1 MRRNECIAMLL
12 AGGEGRRLGVLTKDL
27 AKPAVYFGGK
37 YRIID
42 FTLSNCANSGIETVG
57 VLTQYQP
64 LELNQYLGIG
74 SPWGLD
80 RREGGMH
87 VLPPYVR
94 QKGGMWY
101 KGTANAIYQNI
112 GFIERFDPEYVLII
126 SGDHIYKMDY
136 GLMLQ
141 AHKRQRADATLA
153 VIPVPWA
160 EASRFGVLEVD
171 DDGRVAE
178 FAEKP
183 KHPKSNLASMGV
195 YIFTWRALR
204 EALMEDEADSHS
216 ANDFGKNV
224 IPKLLQGGS
233 RLFAYRFEGYWK
245 DVGTIESLW
254 EANMDLLADEPALD
268 LNDRKWRIYSVNP
281 NRPAQFIAPGA
292 SARNSLINEGCI
304 IEGGVNRSVLFHGVK
319 AGEGSFIEDSVVMP
333 GAVIGRRARVVRAIV
348 GAGAIVEDGCCV
360 GSADSERIAVVG
372 SGEVVHAELAAT
384 ENAMLEVEPR

>member
-27 AKPAVYFGGK
+27 AKPAVHFGGK

-42 FTLSNCANSGIETVG
+42 FTLSNCVNSGIETVG

-64 LELNQYLGIG
+64 LVLNQYLGIG

-94 QKGGMWY
+94 QKGGVWY

-112 GFIERFDPEYVLII
+112 GFIERYDPEYVLII

-136 GLMLQ
+136 DMLLS
-141 AHKRQRADATLA
+141 AHKSNRADATIA

-160 EASRFGVLEVD
+160 EASRFGVMSVD
-171 DDGRVAE
+171 EEGRIVE

-183 KHPKSNLASMGV
+183 KQPTSNLASMGV
-195 YIFTWRALR
+195 YMFSWPVLR
-204 EALMEDEADSHS
+204 EALIQDEADSQS

-224 IPKLLQGGS
+224 IPKLLREGA
-233 RLFAYRFEGYWK
+233 RLYSYRFEGYWK
-245 DVGTIESLW
+245 DVGTIDSLW
-254 EANMDLLADEPALD
+254 EANMDLLEDEASLN
-268 LNDRKWRIYSVNP
+268 LNDRERRIYSVSP
-281 NRPAQFIAPGA
+281 NRPAQYVAPGA
-292 SARNSLINEGCI
+292 SVRSSLINEGCVV
-304 IEGGVNRSVLFHGVK
+304 EGNVNRSVLFYGVK
-319 AGEGSFIEDSVVMP
+319 VGKGSLVEDSVLMP
-333 GAVIGRRARVVRAIV
+333 GAVVGKDARVIRAIV
-348 GAGAIVEDGCCV
+348 GEGAVVGDGCQV
-360 GSADSERIAVVG
+360 GAFDSEEIAVVG
-372 SGEVVHAELAAT
+372 SGDTVPDARPL
-384 ENAMLEVEPR
+384 LEAKPI

>member
-27 AKPAVYFGGK
+27 AKPAVHFGGK

-42 FTLSNCANSGIETVG
+42 FTLSNCVNSGIETVG

-64 LELNQYLGIG
+64 LVLNQYLGIG

-94 QKGGMWY
+94 QKGGVWY
-101 KGTANAIYQNI
+101 KGTANAIYQNM
-112 GFIERFDPEYVLII
+112 GFIERYDPEYVLII

-136 GLMLQ
+136 GKLLDS
-141 AHKRQRADATLA
+141 HKSNRADATIA

-160 EASRFGVLEVD
+160 DARRFGVLSVD
-171 DDGRVAE
+171 EEGRVVE

-183 KHPKSNLASMGV
+183 KQPKSNLASMGV
-195 YIFTWRALR
+195 YMFSWPVLR
-204 EALMEDEADSHS
+204 EALVQDEADGHS

-224 IPKLLQGGS
+224 IPKLLREGA
-233 RLFAYRFEGYWK
+233 RLFSHRFEGYWK

-254 EANMDLLADEPALD
+254 EANMDLLEEEPALN
-268 LNDRKWRIYSVNP
+268 LNDREWRIFSVNP
-281 NRPAQFIAPGA
+281 NRPAQYLAPGA
-292 SARNSLINEGCI
+292 SVRGSLVNEGCV
-304 IEGGVNRSVLFHGVK
+304 IEGDVNRSVLFHGVK
-319 AGEGSFIEDSVVMP
+319 AGAGSLIEDSVIMPNAVVGP
-333 GAVIGRRARVVRAIV
+333 GARVIRAIV
-348 GAGAIVEDGCCV
+348 GEGAVVGEGCRV
-360 GSADSERIAVVG
+360 GSVDSAEIAVVG
-372 SGEVVHAELAAT
+372 SGDVVQV
-384 ENAMLEVEPR
+384 ENPILEAKTL

>member
-27 AKPAVYFGGK
+27 AKPAVHFGGK

-64 LELNQYLGIG
+64 LVLNQYLGIG

-94 QKGGMWY
+94 QKGGVWY

-112 GFIERFDPEYVLII
+112 GFIERYDPEYVLII

-136 GLMLQ
+136 DRMLE
-141 AHKRQRADATLA
+141 AHKRQRADVTIA

-160 EASRFGVLEVD
+160 EASRFGVLGVD
-171 DDGRVAE
+171 EEGRVAE
-178 FAEKP
+178 FEEKP
-183 KHPKSNLASMGV
+183 KRPKSNLASMGV
-195 YIFTWRALR
+195 YIFTWEALR
-204 EALMEDEADSHS
+204 EALIADEADPASS
-216 ANDFGKNV
+216 NDFGKNV
-224 IPKLLQGGS
+224 IPKLLREGA
-233 RLFAYRFEGYWK
+233 RLFSYRFDGYWK

-268 LNDRKWRIYSVNP
+268 LNDRDWRIFSVNP
-281 NRPAQFIAPGA
+281 NRPPQYMAPGA
-292 SARNSLINEGCI
+292 SVRGSLVNEGCV
-304 IEGGVNRSVLFHGVK
+304 IEGSVSRSVLFHGVRVG
-319 AGEGSFIEDSVVMP
+319 AGSVVEDSVVMP
-333 GAVIGRRARVVRAIV
+333 GAVIGKGSRIVRAIV
-348 GAGAIVEDGCCV
+348 GEGAVVGDGCFI
-360 GSADSERIAVVG
+360 GGEESGDIAVVG
-372 SGEVVHAELAAT
+372 SGDEVQAVIPI
-384 ENAMLEVEPR
+384 LEAKPS

>member
-12 AGGEGRRLGVLTKDL
+12 AGGEGRRLGVLTKDV
-27 AKPAVYFGGK
+27 AKPAVHFGGK

-94 QKGGMWY
+94 QRGGDWY
-101 KGTANAIYQNI
+101 KGTANAICQNI
-112 GFIERFDPEYVLII
+112 GFIERYSPDYVLII

-141 AHKRQRADATLA
+141 SHKRNRADATLA

-160 EASRFGVLEVD
+160 DASRFGILSVD
-171 DDGRVAE
+171 EEGRVTE

-183 KHPKSNLASMGV
+183 KRPESNLASMGV
-195 YIFTWRALR
+195 YMFTWQALR
-204 EALMEDEADSHS
+204 QALIEDEADPQSEG
-216 ANDFGKNV
+216 DFGKNV
-224 IPKLLQGGS
+224 IPKLLREQA

-254 EANMDLLADEPALD
+254 EANMDLLAAEPALN
-268 LNDRKWRIYSVNP
+268 LNDRKWRIFSVNP
-281 NRPAQFIAPGA
+281 NRPAQFMAPGA
-292 SARNSLINEGCI
+292 SVRSSLINEGCV
-304 IEGGVNRSVLFHGVK
+304 IEGAVNRSVLFHGVK
-319 AGEGSFIEDSVVMP
+319 AEAGSLIEDSVIMP
-333 GAVIGRRARVVRAIV
+333 GAVIGRGAAVIRAIV
-348 GAGAIVEDGCCV
+348 GEGAVVGEGCVV
-360 GSADSERIAVVG
+360 GSADSKQIDVVG
-372 SGEVVHAELAAT
+372 SGDVVRTRPSLPDA
-384 ENAMLEVEPR
+384 AMLEVEPL

>member
-27 AKPAVYFGGK
+27 AKPAVHFGGK

-42 FTLSNCANSGIETVG
+42 FTLSNCVNSGIETVG

-64 LELNQYLGIG
+64 LVLNQYLGIG

-94 QKGGMWY
+94 QKGGVWY
-101 KGTANAIYQNI
+101 KGTANAIYQNM
-112 GFIERFDPEYVLII
+112 GFIERYDPEYVLII

-136 GLMLQ
+136 GKLLDS
-141 AHKRQRADATLA
+141 HKSNRADATIA

-160 EASRFGVLEVD
+160 DASRFGVLSVD
-171 DDGRVAE
+171 EEGRVVE

-183 KHPKSNLASMGV
+183 KQPKSNLASMGV
-195 YIFTWRALR
+195 YMFSWPVLR
-204 EALMEDEADSHS
+204 EALVQDEADGHS

-224 IPKLLQGGS
+224 IPKLLREGA
-233 RLFAYRFEGYWK
+233 RLFSHRFEGYWK

-254 EANMDLLADEPALD
+254 EANMDLLEEEPALN
-268 LNDRKWRIYSVNP
+268 LNDREWRIFSVNP
-281 NRPAQFIAPGA
+281 NRPAQYLAPGA
-292 SARNSLINEGCI
+292 SVKDSLVNEGCV
-304 IEGGVNRSVLFHGVK
+304 IEGDVNRSVLFHGVK
-319 AGEGSFIEDSVVMP
+319 AGAGSLIEDSVIMPNAVVGP
-333 GAVIGRRARVVRAIV
+333 GARVIRAIV
-348 GAGAIVEDGCCV
+348 GEGAVVGGGCRV
-360 GSADSERIAVVG
+360 GSVDSAEIAVVG
-372 SGEVVHAELAAT
+372 SGDVVQAE
-384 ENAMLEVEPR
+384 NPILEAKPL